1 MLVKIE
7 RVTNGYVVDVDGVR
21 SVYRT
26 KGAVGNHV
34 REQLT
39 KPTYG
44 IKAAMESA
52 PDTPPAVGGF
62 KIGDRVKLRNGK
74 IHVVI
79 GRQDQTCIEEPM
91 IDGNYYEAHTGLC
104 KYNKR
109 GRQHLEVVEILP

>member
-44 IKAAMESA
+44 IKAAMGSA
-52 PDTPPAVGGF
+52 PDTPPAIGGF
-62 KIGDRVKLRNGK
+62 KIGDRVKLRNGN
-74 IHVVI
+74 IHLVV
-79 GRQDQTCIEEPM
+79 GKTDFHDYDEPN
-91 IDGNYYEAHTGLC
+91 IDGNWYNPLTGLC
-104 KYNKR
+104 KYAR
-109 GRQHLEVVEILP
+109 EGRKHLEVVEILP